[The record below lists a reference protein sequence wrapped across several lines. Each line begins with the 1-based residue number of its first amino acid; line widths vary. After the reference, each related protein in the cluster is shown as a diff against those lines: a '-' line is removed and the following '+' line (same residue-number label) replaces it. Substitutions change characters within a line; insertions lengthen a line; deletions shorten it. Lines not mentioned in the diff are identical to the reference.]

1 MEFERLEAAWR
12 APANTPEAHAQT
24 YLMEEFMKTL
34 KARRRGEILMFI
46 VPATAMT
53 IFSGIAARTIL
64 EGRMDP
70 GREWAALV
78 MLGVCWLMLA
88 AVLINGVVRRHRRS
102 PQDWP
107 QDSPMRDTLKAML
120 AANERTRSNMRS
132 FLLLLPVFLVPMLF
146 SVGQLHEV
154 GKVSDRDAWQ
164 MLMVFGLALTSSV
177 IWNLGRYFW
186 VTRPEQRRL
195 EELLRE
201 YEA

>member
-46 VPATAMT
+46 FPATAMT
-53 IFSGIAARTIL
+53 IFTGLAARNMLT
-64 EGRMDP
+64 GRMDP

-78 MLGVCWLMLA
+78 MLGVCWLILA
-88 AVLINGVVRRHRRS
+88 TALVNGVVRRRRRAPS
-102 PQDWP
+102 
-107 QDSPMRDTLKAML
+107 DSPMRDTLKAML
-120 AANERTRSNMRS
+120 AANERTRSNMKT
-132 FLLLLPVFLVPMLF
+132 FLLFLPVFLVPMLF
-146 SVGQLHEV
+146 SVGQLIEV
-154 GKVSDRDAWQ
+154 GKVSDRNAWQ

-177 IWNLGRYFW
+177 IWNVGRYFW

-195 EELLRE
+195 EGLLRE